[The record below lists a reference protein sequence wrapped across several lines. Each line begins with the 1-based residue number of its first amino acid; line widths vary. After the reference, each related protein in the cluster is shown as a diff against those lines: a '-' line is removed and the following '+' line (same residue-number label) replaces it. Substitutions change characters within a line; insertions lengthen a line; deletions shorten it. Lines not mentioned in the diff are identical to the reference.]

1 MIIEDISYSDKY
13 NLVELIISKEKFFID
28 YDLYHELKLTLNS
41 ELDFKTY
48 KRILANDDYNRA
60 KNFALNKISYSQKS
74 TYEIKKVLAD
84 KGFKNDSIDKV
95 IDFLNNYGFLDDKTY
110 VKTYINDKDQLS
122 NWSRNKIGFMLKKK
136 HIDQN
141 LIDDYLCLI
150 SDEREVE
157 KARFFADKK
166 IRDDYSMENKQKVF
180 RHLASKGFDYDT
192 ISKVLGEF
200 FKWNILYIC

>member
-200 FKWNILYIC
+200 FK